1 MTVLAVLMFLSGILI
16 QHMGIKK
23 KENTLIVV
31 PIVGKNREI
40 PEQELNQFV
49 SDRTDM
55 IEIMDG
61 EKVILRV
68 SEQFHGYEELKK
80 LLRKNTEEI

>member
-1 MTVLAVLMFLSGILI
+1 MTVLAVLLFFSGNLI
-16 QHMGIKK
+16 QRMGIKK

-40 PEQELNQFV
+40 PEQELNPFV